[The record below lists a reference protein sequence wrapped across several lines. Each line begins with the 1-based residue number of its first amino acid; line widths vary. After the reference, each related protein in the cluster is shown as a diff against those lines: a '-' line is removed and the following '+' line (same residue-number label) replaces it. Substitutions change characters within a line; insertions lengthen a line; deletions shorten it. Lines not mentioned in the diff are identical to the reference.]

1 MDGASRFVLLSQD
14 CFGYSGSFVV
24 PQKFFV
30 FLYTTNELSEKEI
43 KIIISFIIASK
54 KITISKY
61 KFKQGSE
68 TLIH

>member
-1 MDGASRFVLLSQD
+1 MILYVENHKDSMKKIVKTNKIHI
-14 CFGYSGSFVV
+14 
-24 PQKFFV
+24 QKFFV
-30 FLYTTNELSEKEI
+30 FLYTTNEISEKEI

>member
-1 MDGASRFVLLSQD
+1 MKKIVKTNKIHI
-14 CFGYSGSFVV
+14 
-24 PQKFFV
+24 QKFFV

>member
-1 MDGASRFVLLSQD
+1 MILYVENHKDSMKKIVKTNKIHI
-14 CFGYSGSFVV
+14 
-24 PQKFFV
+24 QKFFV